1 MRVEII
7 QMLNDLIEGMNS
19 KQKKI
24 ARDASINK
32 NFEFFISVVNGEK
45 VLFFKDS
52 KTSELYS
59 FVTFVKKS
67 CNCD

>member
-1 MRVEII
+1 
-7 QMLNDLIEGMNS
+7 MLNDLIEGMNS

-52 KTSELYS
+52 RTSELYS

>member
-1 MRVEII
+1 MRIEII
-7 QMLNDLIEGMNS
+7 QMLNEIIEVMNS
-19 KQKKI
+19 NQKKI
-24 ARDASINK
+24 ARNASINK

-45 VLFFKDS
+45 VLFFKDLR
-52 KTSELYS
+52 TSELYN